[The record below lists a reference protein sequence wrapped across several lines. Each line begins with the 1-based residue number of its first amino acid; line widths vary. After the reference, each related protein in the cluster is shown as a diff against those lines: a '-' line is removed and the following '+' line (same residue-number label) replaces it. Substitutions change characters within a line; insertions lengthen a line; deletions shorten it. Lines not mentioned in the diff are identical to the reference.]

1 MNAASKAALSTTMVL
16 RTCLVL
22 LKSN

>member
-1 MNAASKAALSTTMVL
+1 MVL

>member
-1 MNAASKAALSTTMVL
+1 LYLTN

-22 LKSN
+22 KKI